1 MPVAIDDLYQSSSK
15 SIIISFL
22 RIPKWVHYL
31 QPYHSSPTIISHVK
45 DAMLCFALSSN
56 HYACLVIIIILL
68 PFENSLYFLRSC
80 FPKAQKK
87 KAMIISIFQ
96 HSKKNLGFL
105 FRHYRETYKQCYII
119 ISGINL
125 LMEF

>member
-1 MPVAIDDLYQSSSK
+1 MPVAIDGLYQSSK
-15 SIIISFL
+15 SIIIYFL
-22 RIPKWVHYL
+22 THPQVGSL
-31 QPYHSSPTIISHVK
+31 PPALPLLSHHNFPRK
-45 DAMLCFALSSN
+45 RCHALSSN
-56 HYACLVIIIILL
+56 HYACFVIIILLL

-87 KAMIISIFQ
+87 KAMILSIFQ

-125 LMEF
+125 LMEFNCR